1 MYQLRVVAFCVQKVI
16 LLPFAVRAPTWLD
29 DRFWKFLIELIDMKV
44 HFWNFKSLV
53 LVVQFGPKLSFL
65 VVLINKNKFLGPLAP
80 KMSLF
85 LIFIKKNQDFS
96 IFVKN

>member
-1 MYQLRVVAFCVQKVI
+1 MYQLRVVAFGVQKVI

-29 DRFWKFLIELIDMKV
+29 DTFWKFLIELIDMKV

-85 LIFIKKNQDFS
+85 LIFKKIRISRFL
-96 IFVKN
+96 